1 MSRAV
6 RRWWSTTA
14 GEDRNERS
22 EDPAGDR
29 TEPDAFGSRF
39 GRTPDA
45 LSKVVAARI
54 NAWAAANHAA
64 VQIDYDKG
72 DWMARDPKGQMFT
85 EMPVRIGNLKTM
97 Q

>member
-1 MSRAV
+1 
-6 RRWWSTTA
+6 
-14 GEDRNERS
+14 
-22 EDPAGDR
+22 
-29 TEPDAFGSRF
+29 
-39 GRTPDA
+39 
-45 LSKVVAARI
+45 VAARI